1 MKALKIVLADDD
13 PAMRELITDA
23 LTRRGHSLTVVQSG
37 TELLKLLSHDSRY
50 DVVVTD
56 NKMPGGPDGLEVMRE
71 LRLDKRFKQTPII
84 LHTGDEGDELR
95 AAVVFLGG
103 LFAPKR
109 DAFSPLFVLV
119 EELARE

>member
-1 MKALKIVLADDD
+1 MTVLRIVLADDD
-13 PAMRELITDA
+13 PTVRELTTEA
-23 LTRRGHSLTVVQSG
+23 LTRRSHDLTVVQSG
-37 TELLKLLSHDSRY
+37 TELLKLLSCDSRY

-84 LHTGDEGDELR
+84 LHTGDDGDELR
-95 AAVVFLGG
+95 AAVASLGG

-109 DAFSPLFVLV
+109 DAFNPLFALV